1 MSPKNRKCESI
12 DGLTLGYVHFLSL
25 ASLIKLLQLQPP
37 NIGTLSGS
45 CVAVCRRDLHLL

>member
-12 DGLTLGYVHFLSL
+12 DGLTIGYEHLLSL
-25 ASLIKLLQLQPP
+25 ALLVKLLQLQPP
-37 NIGTLSGS
+37 NISTLSGS